1 MPATTRAGVS
11 INCDASCNRYNMQ
24 LVLTVRVRLC
34 LLEPVCHSPEPWG
47 EWYGLG
53 SFLIKYEGAMLNL
66 LQAERSYKKGGMLRL
81 SASRRGMH
89 LRRHNLKSGLTS
101 IGRGSSVAQL

>member
-1 MPATTRAGVS
+1 MPAATRAGES

-34 LLEPVCHSPEPWG
+34 LLEPACHSPEQWG

-53 SFLIKYEGAMLNL
+53 SFLVEYGGAMLNL
-66 LQAERSYKKGGMLRL
+66 LQAERSHKKGGKLRL
-81 SASRRGMH
+81 STSR
-89 LRRHNLKSGLTS
+89 
-101 IGRGSSVAQL
+101 GRMQS